1 MKTFKGSSIFPG
13 VAFGKAYVIA
23 DDDFTIDSSLD
34 YDPEKEWESF
44 MGAKE
49 AAIKKL
55 DKLVDDTTASLGEDE
70 AMIIDVQKMILL
82 DEDYS
87 DFVKEMVFGE
97 KKSAA
102 YGTRIAESHF
112 KARFEALNDEY
123 MKARAV
129 DVADACRLVTKILL
143 GVVTEHVLAEPSIV
157 IASDLT
163 PSDTLKLNKSMIRAF
178 VMQKGS
184 ATSHTAILARIMS
197 IPCVIN
203 SDIPIDTSL
212 SGNEMAVDGKRGL
225 IFALPNETTRQELLS
240 IKAEEDA
247 YKKTLE
253 QMRGK
258 PSVTKDGR
266 TIKLVSNIGSPDD
279 VKYVLEN
286 DSEGIG
292 LFRSEFLYL
301 GRKSLPTEDEQFE
314 AYKKVAEAMGDKN
327 VVIRT
332 LDIGADKQADYLN
345 LDKEE
350 NPALGIRGI
359 RLCFEMEDVFITQL
373 RAIYRATSYGNLSI
387 MFPMIASVWE
397 VKLCKEILAKVEN
410 RLASEGIKFNKP
422 SIGIMI
428 ETPASVMIADE
439 LAKEVDFFSVGT
451 NDLTQYTLA
460 CDRVGHKLDR
470 YIDPH
475 HLAVLRMLEII
486 AKSAKK
492 AGISA
497 GICGELAAD
506 ISLTKSLVNMGFD
519 KLSVSPVYTLPLR
532 AAVRDIG
539 E

>member
-1 MKTFKGSSIFPG
+1 MKTYKGKCIFPG
-13 VAFGKAYVIA
+13 VAFGNGYVIA
-23 DDDFTIDSSLD
+23 DDDFSIDLTTTDNS
-34 YDPEKEWESF
+34 ECEWQTFLE
-44 MGAKE
+44 ARE
-49 AAIKKL
+49 AAINQL
-55 DKLVDDTTASLGEDE
+55 ARLVEDTAASLGEDE
-70 AMIIDVQKMILL
+70 SMIIDVQQMILL

-87 DFVKEMVFGE
+87 DFVKAKIFGE
-97 KKSAA
+97 KKTAS
-102 YGTRIAESHF
+102 YGSLMAESHF
-112 KARFEALNDEY
+112 KARFESLDDEY

-143 GVVTEHVLAEPSIV
+143 GVATEHVLTKPSII

-163 PSDTLKLNKSMIRAF
+163 PSDTLKLDKSMIRAF

-184 ATSHTAILARIMS
+184 GTSHTAILARIMS
-197 IPCVIN
+197 IPCIIN
-203 SDIPIDTSL
+203 ADIPLDTSMA
-212 SGNEMAVDGKRGL
+212 GVDMAVDGKRGL
-225 IFALPNETTRQELLS
+225 CFLNPDETTKRELMS
-240 IKAEEDA
+240 IKADEDA
-247 YKKTLE
+247 HKKTLDE
-253 QMRGK
+253 MKGK

-266 TIKLVSNIGSPDD
+266 IVKLVSNIGSPDD

-301 GRKSLPTEDEQFE
+301 GRANLPSEDEQFE
-314 AYKKVAEAMGDKN
+314 AYKTVAEAMGDKN

-332 LDIGADKQADYLN
+332 LDIGADKQAAYLN

-359 RLCFEMEDVFITQL
+359 RLCFEKEDVFITQL
-373 RAIYRATSYGNLSI
+373 RAIYRASAFGNLSI

-397 VKLCKEILAKVEN
+397 VKLCKDFLTKVEN
-410 RLASEGIKFNKP
+410 QLESEGIQFNKP

-439 LAKEVDFFSVGT
+439 LAKEVEFFSVGT

-460 CDRVGHKLDR
+460 CDRVGNKLDR

-475 HLAVLRMLEII
+475 HPAVLRMLEII
-486 AKSAKK
+486 AKSAKS

-506 ISLTKSLVNMGFD
+506 TTLTKSLVDMGFD
-519 KLSVSPVYTLPLR
+519 KLSVSPVYTLLLR
-532 AAVRDIG
+532 AAVRSI
-539 E
+539 